1 MANATEPL
9 LHISSSPH
17 IRSPRN
23 VTTIMRDVVIALI
36 PVIIASVII
45 FGMRALLMTS
55 VAVISAVL
63 IELLFSRIA
72 GKPKAIGDWSAVIT
86 GILVAANVPVG
97 APLWIP
103 ILGSAFAIV
112 VVKWTFGGLG
122 NNFINPALAGRAF
135 LLASYPVYMTGKIFS
150 ESGRWG
156 KIPTPF
162 WGESTGIWR
171 NIAESI
177 TPQTV
182 NAVTSASQIA
192 NDTIVQAAASIST
205 SFDAVSGA
213 TPIVALKYGPVAEY
227 GIDLQTSFSAL
238 FFGDVGG
245 CIGETSVLAILIGA
259 IWMLYR
265 RVIGFTIPTVFIA
278 TVFVLFLIFN
288 GISGASPLSYDALSY
303 ATFQILSGG
312 LFFGAVFMATD
323 MVTSPITIKGQAVFA
338 LGCGVLT
345 FVIRKFGGYPEGVS
359 YSILLMNIIVPLIDR
374 YVKPRVYGTE
384 K

>member
-1 MANATEPL
+1 MANSADPL

-17 IRSPRN
+17 IRSPRT

-45 FGMRALLMTS
+45 FGMRALLMTLAAVVS
-55 VAVISAVL
+55 AVIV
-63 IELLFSRIA
+63 ELLLSRLA
-72 GKPKAIGDWSAVIT
+72 GKPKAIGNWSAVIT

-103 ILGSAFAIV
+103 ILGSAFAIA

-122 NNFINPALAGRAF
+122 NNFMNPALAGRAF
-135 LLASYPVYMTGKIFS
+135 LLASYPIYMTGKAFS
-150 ESGRWG
+150 EGGKWG
-156 KIPTPF
+156 KVPTSF
-162 WGESTGIWR
+162 WGEGSGIWR
-171 NIAESI
+171 KAAEGFGA
-177 TPQTV
+177 QTEV
-182 NAVTSASQIA
+182 IVTSASETTG
-192 NDTIVQAAASIST
+192 DTLAQVVESAT
-205 SFDAVSGA
+205 FTFDAISSA
-213 TPIVALKYGPVAEY
+213 TPMVALKYGPVVEY

-265 RVIGFTIPTVFIA
+265 RVIGFTIPTIFIA
-278 TVFVLFLIFN
+278 TVFFLFLIFN

-323 MVTSPITIKGQAVFA
+323 MVTSPITIKGQAIFA

-359 YSILLMNIIVPLIDR
+359 YSILLMNIAVPLIDR
-374 YVKPRVYGTE
+374 YIKPRVYGTG